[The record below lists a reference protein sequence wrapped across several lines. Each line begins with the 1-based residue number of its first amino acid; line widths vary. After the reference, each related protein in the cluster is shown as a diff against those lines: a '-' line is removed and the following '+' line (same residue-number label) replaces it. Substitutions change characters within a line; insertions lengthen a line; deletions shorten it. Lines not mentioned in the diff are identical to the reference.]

1 MTDDTR
7 GPSSREDGALNAA
20 NQPESQPESKSGELA
35 DLVVELLDRSLSTE
49 DRRAGVQSVLQDRR
63 QQIAGDVD
71 ALVQRLSGQVEA
83 EVRRRQS
90 EEELARRGPEPT
102 FERFNLSIR
111 LQHIVLFTSC
121 IVLIVTG
128 MPVKFYDSGWAVWFF
143 DAIGGIERSTQIHR
157 VGAVGLIGVGV
168 YHLIYILFFKH
179 GRWNFGLLVPN
190 LKDARDIA
198 HQMRYFLGR
207 TDERPNFGRFS
218 YVEKFDYWAV
228 YWGMLIMVGSGLLLW
243 FEEISLAVFP
253 KYVVDIA
260 NEAHSDEALLATL
273 AIVVWHF
280 YNVHF
285 NPRKFPMNKV
295 WLTGRMTEEEMLE
308 EHPLEYEQIIKRGA
322 ERVRDAGPGEEAEG
336 GGGGGGT

>member
-7 GPSSREDGALNAA
+7 GLSAEEEAALRQELDGLVI
-20 NQPESQPESKSGELA
+20 
-35 DLVVELLDRSLSTE
+35 DLLGRSLSTSA
-49 DRRAGVQSVLQDRR
+49 RRDGVDAVLQERR
-63 QQIAGDVD
+63 EQIAGDVN
-71 ALVQRLSGQVEA
+71 ALVQRLKGQVEV
-83 EVRRRQS
+83 EVRRRQT
-90 EEELARRGPEPT
+90 EEEAARRGPVPT

-121 IVLIVTG
+121 IVLIITG
-128 MPVKFYDSGWAVWFF
+128 MPVKFHDSGWARWFF
-143 DAIGGIERSTQIHR
+143 DAVGGIERSTQIHR
-157 VGAVGLIGVGV
+157 VGAVGLIAVGV
-168 YHLIYILFFKH
+168 YHLIYILFFRH

-198 HQMRYFLGR
+198 QQMRFFLGR

-228 YWGMLIMVGSGLLLW
+228 YWGMVIMVGSGLLLW
-243 FEEISLAVFP
+243 FEQISLALFP

-295 WLTGRMTEEEMLE
+295 WFTGRMTEEEVLE
-308 EHPLEYEQIIKRGA
+308 EHPLEYEQIVRRGET
-322 ERVRDAGPGEEAEG
+322 ERVRDAGPGEQVEG
-336 GGGGGGT
+336 GGGGT